1 MKVRYSGYLVLAAA
15 LGLVVASCGKKEEAP
30 TETASTPAAGG
41 GAAVDAATAGS
52 ISGSIKLD
60 GTAPTPHKINMAA
73 EPYCTSQHPTPVN
86 DQSVVTA
93 TGGTLA

>member
-15 LGLVVASCGKKEEAP
+15 LGLVVVSCGKKEEAP
-30 TETASTPAAGG
+30 TETASAPAGG

-60 GTAPTPHKINMAA
+60 GAAPTPHKINMAA
-73 EPYCTSQHPTPVN
+73 EPYSYR
-86 DQSVVTA
+86 SIR
-93 TGGTLA
+93 LR